1 VAKKSDVFDWVI
13 QYPAAID
20 GWEAIISK
28 TQLALT
34 ELSAPGTNTVAL
46 SKMQIATASEDLVRV
61 IVEKEE
67 FLKTRLTPQVYGYLQ
82 KMISRSPRECGE
94 SISSYLLIPFQRW
107 ITGVNVSEYKILK
120 SYDLSSGTADDIMI
134 KGLGSHLQGIGGEP
148 LEGLTLQKA
157 KDFVANLSLMCK
169 HIFPYLRAIVTPGG
183 KDMVQYLI
191 RAYLMS
197 AIASFIDP
205 HQIPSFSESTEG
217 EDDVLNIKLIY
228 KGISQALTKFAVGS
242 KIPSE
247 EEIRIGLEQR
257 AEKEKQVYLSKLERM
272 TREERRVELVLKGLG
287 MGDWAV
293 GGTKAIRQYDADRYE
308 AERAERS
315 AAGIMDYPGL
325 ADANAADAMVTDMFG
340 TDYGGQY
347 DAAAATGDG
356 GYDHDQMAED
366 DY

>member
-1 VAKKSDVFDWVI
+1 
-13 QYPAAID
+13 
-20 GWEAIISK
+20 
-28 TQLALT
+28 
-34 ELSAPGTNTVAL
+34 
-46 SKMQIATASEDLVRV
+46 
-61 IVEKEE
+61 
-67 FLKTRLTPQVYGYLQ
+67 
-82 KMISRSPRECGE
+82 MITRSPRECGE
-94 SISSYLLIPFQRW
+94 SVSTYLLIPFQRW
-107 ITGVNVSEYKILK
+107 ITGVNISEYKILK
-120 SYDLSSGTADDIMI
+120 SYELSSGTMDDIMI
-134 KGLGSHLQGIGGEP
+134 KGLGPHLQILGGEP
-148 LEGLTLQKA
+148 LEGLTRQKS
-157 KDFVANLSLMCK
+157 KDFVANLSVMCK

-183 KDMVQYLI
+183 KDMVQYLV

-205 HQIPSFSESTEG
+205 HTIPSSAEADDAEG
-217 EDDVLNIKLIY
+217 TDDADTLNIKLIY
-228 KGISQALTKFAVGS
+228 KGLSQALTKFAVGS

-308 AERAERS
+308 AERAERA
-315 AAGIMDYPGL
+315 AAGIMDYPGSGG
-325 ADANAADAMVTDMFG
+325 AEAGAPIDMFG
-340 TDYGGQY
+340 TDYGDQY
-347 DAAAATGDG
+347 DAAGAAGDG